1 MTPTNGPPAA
11 TVQHSRPAAG
21 VTAAAGAA
29 AAVTYGAIKANWAF
43 GGTLGLRGAP
53 PWETGEGGWA
63 GAGGAVRFLA
73 FEGTVVLAA
82 AAVALLLALVSP
94 WGRRLP
100 RRPLAAAA
108 WLGCAAVGGA
118 WIGGTVGLLSGSAGP
133 AVDPSLTPALF
144 WTLWASFGV
153 LGAAFGATAWLTR

>member
-108 WLGCAAVGGA
+108 WLGCAAVGEP
-118 WIGGTVGLLSGSAGP
+118 GSAGP
-133 AVDPSLTPALF
+133 SGSCRGAPAPL
-144 WTLWASFGV
+144 SIPV
-153 LGAAFGATAWLTR
+153 